1 MKRFFSVRAPVPLL
15 AALTLL
21 LLWDATGFA
30 KLSLLCAALHEC
42 GHILAFCA
50 LTGHFPRITC
60 SFSGL
65 AMEMDGVRLSLQKE
79 NLLLL
84 AGPAA
89 NLLAA
94 LAAYLL
100 IQHRASYLRYF
111 FACENLCMALFNLL
125 PIGFLDGGRL
135 LSNCF
140 GLMDG
145 VLFRALTLC
154 CCCFLAVFGGVLL
167 RYCGAGFLLS
177 LGFCL
182 MVLALCAKSLRS

>member
-1 MKRFFSVRAPVPLL
+1 
-15 AALTLL
+15 
-21 LLWDATGFA
+21 
-30 KLSLLCAALHEC
+30 
-42 GHILAFCA
+42 
-50 LTGHFPRITC
+50 
-60 SFSGL
+60 
-65 AMEMDGVRLSLQKE
+65 
-79 NLLLL
+79 
-84 AGPAA
+84 
-89 NLLAA
+89 
-94 LAAYLL
+94 
-100 IQHRASYLRYF
+100 
-111 FACENLCMALFNLL
+111 MALFNLL

-154 CCCFLAVFGGVLL
+154 CCFFLAVFGGVLL